1 MRRHKCSIYSS
12 QDPCLSQPHGPE
24 VSPGLFCDPRGSPV
38 SRAGAGGSG
47 GGLEVPSP
55 QRHCDRHPGTDW
67 PLRTDPGCKAA
78 PPTPLSSLG
87 QRVLGAAQRNKIRRL
102 VVFFFKITASFNG
115 SNTIIGLRDHRR
127 KDRWCFWK
135 TDTEYKKGAE

>member
-1 MRRHKCSIYSS
+1 MVLRSALASSVIRVGRRC
-12 QDPCLSQPHGPE
+12 PE
-24 VSPGLFCDPRGSPV
+24 LEPGEAEAV
-38 SRAGAGGSG
+38 
-47 GGLEVPSP
+47 
-55 QRHCDRHPGTDW
+55 W

-87 QRVLGAAQRNKIRRL
+87 QRVLGAAERDKIRRL

-135 TDTEYKKGAE
+135 TDMEYKKGVE